1 MRRMIVEKSR
11 ETVVLGEYDVVVL
24 GGGPAGMTAATAA
37 ARGGQKTLMVE
48 RYGYLGGTLT
58 AAGVST
64 FCGLHAVVHGEAR
77 QVVRGV
83 ADELLERIERLDGLR
98 EPHFSLSGRV
108 MAQAYDIAAFKSAA
122 DELLESAGVR
132 LLFHAL
138 AVGAVMRNEQ
148 EIEALL
154 VETKSGRG
162 AIEGRMFLD
171 CSGDADLAAWA
182 GTPYEMRSEAGQMAY
197 PSLTCR
203 LSGVDAERAGAA
215 WDSANQLMAEAE
227 SKGGWRF
234 QRKNILL
241 RPQRHDSE
249 WRMNATNIKRADGG
263 PVDGTDVEQLT
274 YGEVEGRRQI
284 QYVFEF
290 LRTHAPGF
298 EKAYI
303 VDIAPQIGIR
313 ETRRVRGEY
322 ELTVGDVLGCA
333 RFTDAIGVSGWPV
346 EAHVKGTV
354 VVQFPNE
361 ARGIHQLPYRML
373 VPQRTENLLV
383 AGRCASMT
391 HDGQSADRVSGPC
404 FVMGQAA
411 GTAAALA
418 LSRGVPCRKI
428 AAGTLQARLEAEGVY
443 LGRDV

>member
-1 MRRMIVEKSR
+1 MRRTIVEKSR

-24 GGGPAGMTAATAA
+24 GGGPAGMAAAVAA
-37 ARGGQKTLMVE
+37 ARSGMKTLMVE

-64 FCGLHAVVHGEAR
+64 FCGLHAIVHGEAR

-83 ADELLERIERLDGLR
+83 ADDLLERIERLDGLR
-98 EPHFSLSGRV
+98 SPHYSLGGRV

-122 DELLESAGVR
+122 DELLEASGVR

-138 AVGAVMRNEQ
+138 AVGAIMRTER

-154 VETKSGRG
+154 VETKSGRA
-162 AIEGRMFLD
+162 AIGGRMFID
-171 CSGDADLAAWA
+171 CSGDADLATWA
-182 GTPYEMRSEAGQMAY
+182 GTPYELRSEAGYMAY

-203 LSGVDAERAGAA
+203 IGGVDAERAGPA

-227 SKGGWRF
+227 RQYGWHF

-249 WRMNATNIKRADGG
+249 WRMNATSIKRADGG
-263 PVDGTDVEQLT
+263 PVDGTDVEQLS

-290 LRTHAPGF
+290 LHTHAPGF

-313 ETRRVRGEY
+313 ETRRVRGDY
-322 ELTVGDVLGCA
+322 ELTVEDVLGCA
-333 RFTDAIGVSGWPV
+333 RFPDAIGVSGWPV
-346 EAHVKGTV
+346 EAHVKGSV
-354 VVQFPNE
+354 MVEFPTE
-361 ARGIHQLPYRML
+361 ARGVHQLPYRML
-373 VPQRTENLLV
+373 VPQETENLLV

-418 LSRGVPCRKI
+418 LSLGVPCRKI
-428 AAGTLQARLEAEGVY
+428 AAGPLQERLEAQGVY

>member
-1 MRRMIVEKSR
+1 MRRVIAERSR
-11 ETVVLGEYDVVVL
+11 ETPVWGEYDVVVL
-24 GGGPAGMTAATAA
+24 GGGPAGMTAAVAA
-37 ARGGQKTLMVE
+37 ARGGLKTLMVE

-64 FCGLHAVVHGEAR
+64 FCGLHAIVHGEAR

-83 ADELLERIERLDGLR
+83 ADDLLERVKRLDGLR
-98 EPHFSLSGRV
+98 EPHLSLGGRV
-108 MAQAYDIAAFKSAA
+108 MAQAYDISAFKSAA
-122 DELLESAGVR
+122 DDLLASAGVG

-138 AVGAVMRNEQ
+138 AVGAVMRSES
-148 EIEALL
+148 EIDALL
-154 VETKSGRG
+154 VETKSGRA
-162 AIEGRMFLD
+162 AITGRVFID

-182 GTPYEMRSEAGQMAY
+182 GTPYEMRAEAGHMAY

-203 LSGVDAERAGAA
+203 LSGVDAGRAGPA
-215 WDSANQLMAEAE
+215 WESVNRLMAEAE
-227 SKGGWRF
+227 SRGEWRF

-249 WRMNATNIKRADGG
+249 WRMNATNIKRPDGG
-263 PVDGTDVEQLT
+263 PVDGTSVEQLT

-284 QYVFEF
+284 QYAYEF
-290 LRTHAPGF
+290 LRKHAPGF
-298 EKAYI
+298 EQSYI

-313 ETRRVRGEY
+313 ETRRVIGEY
-322 ELTVGDVLGCA
+322 QLTVEDVLGCA
-333 RFTDAIGVSGWPV
+333 RFPDAIGVSGWPV
-346 EAHVKGTV
+346 EAHVQGNV
-354 VVQFPNE
+354 VVKFPAD

-373 VPQRTENLLV
+373 VPQQTGNLLV

-411 GTAAALA
+411 GTVARLA
-418 LSRGVPCRKI
+418 LSSGVSCRSI
-428 AAGTLQARLEAEGVY
+428 DVGAMQARLEAEGVY
-443 LGRDV
+443 MGRDA